1 MTVCATRFIVGI
13 MLTPKTLV
21 IAALALFAVLA
32 VLRVVFLGRRPN
44 TGVYYAKKSLFTP
57 AERSFLS
64 VLEAVLSSDVRVF
77 GKVRLEDV
85 IGVKSGLERDE
96 RQAARNRIT
105 SKHVDFLL
113 VRARD
118 LAPLAGIEL
127 DDSSHEREDRRQRD
141 EFVDAAFASANLPLL
156 HVTVKKSYDPAELEA
171 AIDKLL
177 A

>member
-1 MTVCATRFIVGI
+1 MVGV
-13 MLTPKTLV
+13 MLTPKVLV
-21 IAALALFAVLA
+21 IATLVLFIVLA
-32 VLRVVFLGRRPN
+32 ILRYVILGRPK
-44 TGVYYAKKSLFTP
+44 TDVYYCRKSLFTP
-57 AERSFLS
+57 AERSFLT

-77 GKVRLEDV
+77 GKVRLEDI
-85 IGVKSGLERDE
+85 IGVRSGLERDE

-118 LAPLAGIEL
+118 FAPLAGIEL
-127 DDSSHEREDRRQRD
+127 DDSSHERDDRKRRD
-141 EFVDAAFASANLPLL
+141 EFVDAAFASASLPLL
-156 HVTVKKSYDPAELEA
+156 HVTAKKSYNPMELEA

>member
-1 MTVCATRFIVGI
+1 MTVCATGFMVGI
-13 MLTPKTLV
+13 MLTPKVLV
-21 IAALALFAVLA
+21 IAALALFVVLA
-32 VLRVVFLGRRPN
+32 VLRAVFLRRRRN

-57 AERSFLS
+57 AERSFL
-64 VLEAVLSSDVRVF
+64 AVLSSDVRVF
-77 GKVRLEDV
+77 GKVRLEDI

-113 VRARD
+113 VRAGD

-141 EFVDAAFASANLPLL
+141 EFVDAAFASADLPLL
-156 HVTVKKSYDPAELEA
+156 HVTVKNSYDPVELEA